1 MAVDA
6 KDAVAA
12 LRRAHDELGA
22 FVQNLSS
29 EDLGRPSGASEWT
42 VAQVLSHLGSAAE
55 IGHHT
60 LTTGNADLGAAP
72 AVWDRWNAMSPRQ
85 QADGF
90 MAADERLV
98 ESYEALDDEELES
111 KLIDVGFLP
120 QPVHVGFLA
129 TMRLSEVGLHGWDI
143 NVAYD
148 PRATVAGH
156 IVPIVLEQLP
166 LFAGFFAKP
175 IGRSGVLAIE
185 TTDPARHYRLELGE
199 EGASLT
205 EGPAA
210 DATARASLAAE
221 VWLRLT
227 AGRLAA
233 DHTPEGV
240 GVEGDISLDDLRRVF
255 PGY

>member
-1 MAVDA
+1 MAVGA

-12 LRRAHDELGA
+12 LRRTRDELQG

-29 EDLGRPSGASEWT
+29 EELGRPSGASEWT

-60 LTTGNADLGAAP
+60 LTTGKADLGAAP
-72 AVWDRWNAMSPRQ
+72 VIWDRWNAMSPRE

-90 MAADERLV
+90 MAADVRLV
-98 ESYEALDDEELES
+98 GAYEALDDEELDS

-120 QPVHVGFLA
+120 QPVHVVFLA

-143 NVAYD
+143 NVSFD
-148 PRATVAGH
+148 PHATVAGH

-175 IGRSGVLAIE
+175 IGRSGLVAIE
-185 TTDPARHYRLELGE
+185 TTDPARQYRLELGE
-199 EGASLT
+199 DGASVT

-210 DATARASLAAE
+210 DVAARANLPAE
-221 VWLRLT
+221 AWLRLT

-233 DHTPEGV
+233 DHTPAGV
-240 GVEGDISLDDLRRVF
+240 RVEGDVSLDDLRRAF

>member
-1 MAVDA
+1 MAVEV

-12 LRRAHDELGA
+12 LRRTHDELGA
-22 FVQNLSS
+22 FVENLSS

-60 LTTGNADLGAAP
+60 LTTGKADLGAAP
-72 AVWDRWNAMSPRQ
+72 AVWDRWNAMSPRE
-85 QADGF
+85 QADRF

-98 ESYEALDDEELES
+98 ESYEALADEELDS

-143 NVAYD
+143 NVAFD
-148 PRATVAGH
+148 PRATVAGR

-175 IGRSGVLAIE
+175 IGRARVVAIE
-185 TTDPARHYRLELGE
+185 TTDPARHYRLEVRE

-205 EGPAA
+205 EAQA
-210 DATARASLAAE
+210 DDATASATLPAE
-221 VWLRLT
+221 AWLRLT

-240 GVEGDISLDDLRRVF
+240 RVAGDVSLDDLRRLF

>member
-1 MAVDA
+1 MAVGA

-12 LRRAHDELGA
+12 LRRTRDELQA

-29 EDLGRPSGASEWT
+29 EELGRPSGASEWT

-60 LTTGNADLGAAP
+60 LTTGKADLGVDAGKRGTLDFGA
-72 AVWDRWNAMSPRQ
+72 
-85 QADGF
+85 
-90 MAADERLV
+90 
-98 ESYEALDDEELES
+98 YEALDDEELDS

-120 QPVHVGFLA
+120 QPVHVVFLA

-143 NVAYD
+143 NVSFD
-148 PRATVAGH
+148 PHATVAGH

-175 IGRSGVLAIE
+175 IGRSGLVAIE

-199 EGASLT
+199 DGASVT

-210 DATARASLAAE
+210 DVAARANLPAE
-221 VWLRLT
+221 AWLRLT

-233 DHTPEGV
+233 DHTPAGV
-240 GVEGDISLDDLRRVF
+240 RVEGDVSLDDLRRAF

>member
-1 MAVDA
+1 MAVEV

-12 LRRAHDELGA
+12 LRRTHDELGA
-22 FVQNLSS
+22 FVKNLSS

-60 LTTGNADLGAAP
+60 LTTGKADLGAAP

-85 QADGF
+85 QADRF
-90 MAADERLV
+90 MAADERLI
-98 ESYEALDDEELES
+98 ESYEALDDEELDS

-143 NVAYD
+143 NVAFD
-148 PRATVAGH
+148 PQATVAGH

-175 IGRSGVLAIE
+175 IGRSGVVAIE
-185 TTDPARHYRLELGE
+185 TTDPTRHYRLELRE

-221 VWLRLT
+221 AWLRLT

-240 GVEGDISLDDLRRVF
+240 GIEGDVSLDDLRRLF